1 MGLQPYSTEQQG
13 GILMSNNSNSNNSD
27 DSRIPILTDVVET
40 GANTAIDVAETVIDA
55 GMNILTLG
63 LWSASGSSND
73 SNNDK
78 SK

>member
-1 MGLQPYSTEQQG
+1 
-13 GILMSNNSNSNNSD
+13 MSNNNNSNNPD

-40 GANTAIDVAETVIDA
+40 GVNTAIDVAETVIDA

-63 LWSASGSSND
+63 LWSAAGNSND
-73 SNNDK
+73 SDSDK